1 MEIKFSVMA
10 IFILK
15 REEVRMLKI
24 KKVDDKPMVIHTKEK
39 AKIHTVQSK
48 ELSIKGRN
56 VLSREN
62 VPKIKGATVN
72 ASSLKESQKYRK
84 ATKHQAG
91 KDETCA
97 NRNANQKQ
105 GIKKAKD
112 SIKKKDSNLKYV
124 GLAGA
129 KTATDQM
136 EGGEELQQSAMVAYG
151 LAKPITETVSKT
163 SEAMKQAMLAERKRK
178 LKVVEPGKKT
188 ASKTAKATVKKTTK
202 KVAKDTGKKVAKDTA
217 KGVAKKVAKDTTKA
231 VAKTATTTATT
242 AAGTAIS
249 PGVGTAIGL
258 AAGYVAGVAVEQ
270 KDMQI
275 TNRNRKIKFFLDK
288 INAQDKQTDSLAK
301 LVKDL
306 LVKRAMTAIKAAAPI
321 IGIVFLAMALIIAI
335 AAIPV
340 VAVVGILY
348 NSPFAI
354 FLPPLE
360 SGDTVMS
367 VTSAYVADF
376 NRDVST
382 LASEHTGY
390 DYGDI
395 IYVGYEGSSSSPSNY
410 YDIMCIY
417 MVKHGVGDTATVMN
431 DTSKGWLADVVDDM
445 CSYYTTSSTHTYY
458 TYNTYTNE
466 DGEEV
471 TEEIEHTETTL
482 HVNVELKD
490 YRDMITEYS
499 FNDDQIE
506 LIEQMMSPQNLAM
519 LSGYGGG
526 SSQSS
531 LTQDEINDILSGISG
546 TQRTVC
552 SFVLSKVGYPY
563 SQDYRDSGSY
573 YDCSSLAYYAW
584 QSAGVNISFGGSNTA
599 AAEAQGLNEA
609 GRTVAY
615 ADMQPGDLIFYS
627 YCNNGRYMNIS
638 HVAIYVGN
646 GKVVEAKSEAYGV
659 VYGDVPNVGSIVL
672 IGRPQ

>member
-1 MEIKFSVMA
+1 MRK
-10 IFILK
+10 
-15 REEVRMLKI
+15 LKI

-39 AKIHTVQSK
+39 AKIHTAKAK

-56 VLSREN
+56 VLSREAT
-62 VPKIKGATVN
+62 PKIKSATVGAN
-72 ASSLKESQKYRK
+72 SLKGSMKYRK
-84 ATKHQAG
+84 ATKHQTSDMEQKGTA
-91 KDETCA
+91 K
-97 NRNANQKQ
+97 QKQ
-105 GIKKAKD
+105 GNQKAKE

-136 EGGEELQQSAMVAYG
+136 EGGEELRESAMVAYG
-151 LAKPITETVSKT
+151 LSKPITGTVSKT

-178 LKVVEPGKKT
+178 LKVVEPGKK
-188 ASKTAKATVKKTTK
+188 AVSKSTKATVKKTTK
-202 KVAKDTGKKVAKDTA
+202 KVAKDSSKKVAKDTA

-231 VAKTATTTATT
+231 VAKTATTAATT
-242 AAGTAIS
+242 AAGTALA
-249 PGVGTAIGL
+249 PGVGTAIGV
-258 AAGYVAGVAVEQ
+258 AAGYVAGAAVEQ

-288 INAQDKQTDSLAK
+288 MNAQDKQTDSFAK
-301 LVKDL
+301 LIKDL
-306 LVKRAMTAIKAAAPI
+306 LVKRAMTVMKQIAPI
-321 IGIVFLAMALIIAI
+321 IGIAFLAMALIIAI

-376 NRDVST
+376 NRDVNT

-410 YDIMCIY
+410 YDIMCVY

-445 CSYYTTSSTHTYY
+445 CSYYTTTSTHTYY
-458 TYNTYTNE
+458 TYNTYENE

-482 HVNVELKD
+482 HVNVVLKD

-531 LTQDEINDILSGISG
+531 LTQEEINDILSGISG

-584 QSAGVNISFGGSNTA
+584 QSAGVNISYGGSNTA

-659 VYGDVPNVGSIVL
+659 VYGDVPNIGSIVL

>member
-1 MEIKFSVMA
+1 M
-10 IFILK
+10 
-15 REEVRMLKI
+15 RTLKI
-24 KKVDDKPMVIHTKEK
+24 KNVDDKKIVIHIKEGN
-39 AKIHTVQSK
+39 KIVNHT
-48 ELSIKGRN
+48 
-56 VLSREN
+56 
-62 VPKIKGATVN
+62 
-72 ASSLKESQKYRK
+72 SLE
-84 ATKHQAG
+84 
-91 KDETCA
+91 
-97 NRNANQKQ
+97 KQ
-105 GIKKAKD
+105 LEKKKRD

-124 GLAGA
+124 GHAGV

-136 EGGEELQQSAMVAYG
+136 EGGEEVRDSAMVAYG
-151 LAKPITETVSKT
+151 IAKPIVGTVSKT
-163 SEAMKQAMLAERKRK
+163 SEAMKQAMLVERKRK
-178 LKVVEPGKKT
+178 LKVVEPRKKT
-188 ASKTAKATVKKTTK
+188 ASKVAKSTIKKTTK
-202 KVAKDTGKKVAKDTA
+202 KVAKDTT

-231 VAKTATTTATT
+231 VTKTTTTVATTTA
-242 AAGTAIS
+242 GTALA
-249 PGVGTAIGL
+249 PGVGTAIGV
-258 AAGYVAGVAVEQ
+258 AAGYVAGVAVDY
-270 KDMQI
+270 KDMQV

-288 INAQDKQTDSLAK
+288 MNAQNKQTDSFAK

-306 LVKRAMTAIKAAAPI
+306 LVNRAMTAIKAAVPA
-321 IGIVFLAMALIIAI
+321 IGIAFLTMALIIAI
-335 AAIPV
+335 SAIPV

-354 FLPPLE
+354 FLPPLV

-367 VTSAYVADF
+367 VTSAYVAEF
-376 NRDVST
+376 NRDVNT
-382 LASEHTGY
+382 VASEHMGY
-390 DYGDI
+390 DNGDI
-395 IYVGYEGSSSSPSNY
+395 VYVEYEGSSSSPSNY
-410 YDIMCIY
+410 YDIMCVY
-417 MVKHGVGDTATVMN
+417 MVKHGVGDTASIMN
-431 DTSKGWLADVVDDM
+431 DTSKVWLANVVDDM
-445 CSYYTTSSTHTYY
+445 CSYYTTSSTQTYY
-458 TYNTYTNE
+458 TYNTYENE

-482 HVNVELKD
+482 HVNVVLKT

-531 LTQDEINDILSGISG
+531 LTQEEINDILSGISG

-552 SFVLSKVGYPY
+552 SFALSKVGYPY

-584 QSAGVNISFGGSNTA
+584 QSAGINISFGGSNTA

-609 GRTVAY
+609 GQTVAY
-615 ADMQPGDLIFYS
+615 ADIQPGNLIFYS

-646 GKVVEAKSEAYGV
+646 GKVVEAKNEAYGV
-659 VYGDVPNVGSIVL
+659 VYGDVPNIGSIVL

>member
-1 MEIKFSVMA
+1 MKSKPLYGAIPAMA
-10 IFILK
+10 FFVP
-15 REEVRMLKI
+15 EEVRTLNI
-24 KKVDDKPMVIHTKEK
+24 KKVDDKPMVIHAKEK

-56 VLSREN
+56 VLSREAT
-62 VPKIKGATVN
+62 PKVKSTNI
-72 ASSLKESQKYRK
+72 SSEQNGSI
-84 ATKHQAG
+84 
-91 KDETCA
+91 
-97 NRNANQKQ
+97 NQKQ
-105 GIKKAKD
+105 VKQKAKG

-163 SEAMKQAMLAERKRK
+163 SEAMKQAMLAERKKK
-178 LKVVEPGKKT
+178 LKVVEPGKKA
-188 ASKTAKATVKKTTK
+188 ASKSAKATVKKTTK

-288 INAQDKQTDSLAK
+288 LNAQDKQTDSFAK
-301 LVKDL
+301 LIKDL
-306 LVKRAMTAIKAAAPI
+306 LVKRAVTAIKAAAPI

-376 NRDVST
+376 NRDVNT

-410 YDIMCIY
+410 YDIMCVY

-490 YRDMITEYS
+490 YRDMITEYC

-546 TQRTVC
+546 TKRTVC

-584 QSAGVNISFGGSNTA
+584 QSAGVNISFDGSNTA

-615 ADMQPGDLIFYS
+615 VDMQPGDLIFYS

>member
-1 MEIKFSVMA
+1 MI
-10 IFILK
+10 
-15 REEVRMLKI
+15 
-24 KKVDDKPMVIHTKEK
+24 IHTKEN
-39 AKIHTVQSK
+39 AKIHIVQTSRKVLKQQRDKGEVCAK
-48 ELSIKGRN
+48 ET
-56 VLSREN
+56 
-62 VPKIKGATVN
+62 A
-72 ASSLKESQKYRK
+72 SQKCK
-84 ATKHQAG
+84 KTKSI
-91 KDETCA
+91 D
-97 NRNANQKQ
+97 
-105 GIKKAKD
+105 GIKKT
-112 SIKKKDSNLKYV
+112 DSNLKYV
-124 GLAGA
+124 GLAGV

-136 EGGEELQQSAMVAYG
+136 EGGEEIRDSAMVAYG
-151 LAKPITETVSKT
+151 IAKPIVGTVSKT

-178 LKVVEPGKKT
+178 LKVVEPGKKA
-188 ASKTAKATVKKTTK
+188 ASKVAKSTVKKTTK
-202 KVAKDTGKKVAKDTA
+202 KVAKDT
-217 KGVAKKVAKDTTKA
+217 TKA
-231 VAKTATTTATT
+231 VSKTATTVATT
-242 AAGTAIS
+242 TAGTALA
-249 PGVGTAIGL
+249 PGVGTAIGV
-258 AAGYVAGVAVEQ
+258 AAGYVAGVAVDY
-270 KDMQI
+270 KDMQV

-288 INAQDKQTDSLAK
+288 MNAQNKQIDSFAK

-306 LVKRAMTAIKAAAPI
+306 LVNRAMTAIKAAAPT
-321 IGIVFLAMALIIAI
+321 IGIALLTMALIIAI

-348 NSPFAI
+348 NSPCAI

-367 VTSAYVADF
+367 VTSAYVAEF
-376 NRDVST
+376 NRDVNT

-395 IYVGYEGSSSSPSNY
+395 VYVGYEGSSSSPSNY
-410 YDIMCIY
+410 YDIMCVY
-417 MVKHGVGDTATVMN
+417 MVKHGVGDTASIMN
-431 DTSKGWLADVVDDM
+431 DTSKVWLANVVDDI
-445 CSYYTTSSTHTYY
+445 CSYYTTSSTETYY
-458 TYNTYTNE
+458 TYNTYENE

-482 HVNVELKD
+482 HVNVVLKT

-526 SSQSS
+526 LSQSS
-531 LTQDEINDILSGISG
+531 LTQEEINDILSGISG
-546 TQRTVC
+546 PQRTVC
-552 SFVLSKVGYPY
+552 SFALSKVGYPY

-609 GRTVAY
+609 GRTISY

-659 VYGDVPNVGSIVL
+659 VYGDVPNIGSIVL

>member
-1 MEIKFSVMA
+1 MA
-10 IFILK
+10 FFVP
-15 REEVRMLKI
+15 EEVRTLNI
-24 KKVDDKPMVIHTKEK
+24 KKVDDKPMVIHAKEK

-56 VLSREN
+56 VLSREAT
-62 VPKIKGATVN
+62 PKVKSTNI
-72 ASSLKESQKYRK
+72 SSEQNGSI
-84 ATKHQAG
+84 
-91 KDETCA
+91 
-97 NRNANQKQ
+97 NQKQ
-105 GIKKAKD
+105 VKQKAKG

-163 SEAMKQAMLAERKRK
+163 SEAMKQAMLAERKKK
-178 LKVVEPGKKT
+178 LKVVEPGKKA
-188 ASKTAKATVKKTTK
+188 ASKSAKATVKKTTK

-288 INAQDKQTDSLAK
+288 LNAQDKQTDSFAK
-301 LVKDL
+301 LIKDL
-306 LVKRAMTAIKAAAPI
+306 LVKRAVTAIKAAAPI

-376 NRDVST
+376 NRDVNT

-410 YDIMCIY
+410 YDIMCVY

-490 YRDMITEYS
+490 YRDMITEYC

-546 TQRTVC
+546 TKRTVC

-584 QSAGVNISFGGSNTA
+584 QSAGVNISFDGSNTA

-615 ADMQPGDLIFYS
+615 VDMQPGDLIFYS

>member
-1 MEIKFSVMA
+1 
-10 IFILK
+10 
-15 REEVRMLKI
+15 
-24 KKVDDKPMVIHTKEK
+24 MVIHKKENT
-39 AKIHTVQSK
+39 KIHTVQTSRK
-48 ELSIKGRN
+48 
-56 VLSREN
+56 VLKKMQDKSEACTK
-62 VPKIKGATVN
+62 KI
-72 ASSLKESQKYRK
+72 
-84 ATKHQAG
+84 
-91 KDETCA
+91 
-97 NRNANQKQ
+97 ANQKHT
-105 GIKKAKD
+105 KTK
-112 SIKKKDSNLKYV
+112 SIDGTKKKDSNLKYA
-124 GLAGA
+124 GLAGV

-136 EGGEELQQSAMVAYG
+136 EGGEEIRDSAMVAYG
-151 LAKPITETVSKT
+151 IAKPIVGTVSKT

-178 LKVVEPGKKT
+178 LKVVEPGKKA
-188 ASKTAKATVKKTTK
+188 ASKVAKSTVKKTTK
-202 KVAKDTGKKVAKDTA
+202 KVAKDT
-217 KGVAKKVAKDTTKA
+217 TKA
-231 VAKTATTTATT
+231 VTKTATTVATT
-242 AAGTAIS
+242 T
-249 PGVGTAIGL
+249 VGTAIGV
-258 AAGYVAGVAVEQ
+258 AAGYVAGVAVDY
-270 KDMQI
+270 KDMQV

-288 INAQDKQTDSLAK
+288 MNAQNKQIDSFAK

-306 LVKRAMTAIKAAAPI
+306 LVNRAMTAIKAAAPT
-321 IGIVFLAMALIIAI
+321 IGLVLLTMALIIAI

-367 VTSAYVADF
+367 VTNAYVAEF
-376 NRDVST
+376 NRNVNT
-382 LASEHTGY
+382 LTSEHTGY
-390 DYGDI
+390 NYGDI
-395 IYVGYEGSSSSPSNY
+395 VYVGYEGSSSSPSNY
-410 YDIMCIY
+410 YDIMCVY
-417 MVKHGVGDTATVMN
+417 MVKHGVGDTASIMN
-431 DTSKGWLADVVDDM
+431 DTSKVWLANVVDDM
-445 CSYYTTSSTHTYY
+445 CSYYTTSSTQTYY
-458 TYNTYTNE
+458 TYNTYENE

-482 HVNVELKD
+482 HVNVVLKT

-531 LTQDEINDILSGISG
+531 LTQEEINDILSGISG

-552 SFVLSKVGYPY
+552 SFALSKVGYPY

-609 GRTVAY
+609 GRTITY

-659 VYGDVPNVGSIVL
+659 VYGDVPNSGSIVL

>member
-1 MEIKFSVMA
+1 
-10 IFILK
+10 
-15 REEVRMLKI
+15 
-24 KKVDDKPMVIHTKEK
+24 MVIHKKENI
-39 AKIHTVQSK
+39 KIHTVQTSRK
-48 ELSIKGRN
+48 
-56 VLSREN
+56 VLKKMQDKCEACTK
-62 VPKIKGATVN
+62 KI
-72 ASSLKESQKYRK
+72 
-84 ATKHQAG
+84 
-91 KDETCA
+91 
-97 NRNANQKQ
+97 ANQKHTKTTL
-105 GIKKAKD
+105 ID
-112 SIKKKDSNLKYV
+112 CTKKKDSNLKYV

-136 EGGEELQQSAMVAYG
+136 EGGEELQQSVMVAYG
-151 LAKPITETVSKT
+151 ISEPITGTVSKT

-178 LKVVEPGKKT
+178 LKVVEPGKK
-188 ASKTAKATVKKTTK
+188 AVSKTAKATVKKTTK
-202 KVAKDTGKKVAKDTA
+202 KVVNDTGKKVAKDTA

-231 VAKTATTTATT
+231 VTKTATTVATT
-242 AAGTAIS
+242 AAGTALA
-249 PGVGTAIGL
+249 PGVGNAIGV

-270 KDMQI
+270 KDMQV

-288 INAQDKQTDSLAK
+288 MNAQDKQTDSIAK

-306 LVKRAMTAIKAAAPI
+306 LVKRGMSMLKQVAPI
-321 IGIVFLAMALIIAI
+321 IGIAFFAMAIIIAI
-335 AAIPV
+335 AVIPV

-367 VTSAYVADF
+367 VTSAYVAEF
-376 NRDVST
+376 NRDVNT

-395 IYVGYEGSSSSPSNY
+395 VYVGYEGSSSSPSNY
-410 YDIMCIY
+410 YDIMCVY
-417 MVKHGVGDTATVMN
+417 MVKHGVGDTASIMN
-431 DTSKGWLADVVDDM
+431 DTSKVWLTNVVDDM
-445 CSYYTTSSTHTYY
+445 CSYYITSSTETYY
-458 TYNTYTNE
+458 TYNTYENE

-482 HVNVELKD
+482 HVNVVLKT

-526 SSQSS
+526 LSQSS
-531 LTQDEINDILSGISG
+531 LTQEEINDILSGISG
-546 TQRTVC
+546 PQRTVC
-552 SFVLSKVGYPY
+552 SFALSKVGYPY

-609 GRTVAY
+609 GRTISY
-615 ADMQPGDLIFYS
+615 ADMQPGDLIFYI

-659 VYGDVPNVGSIVL
+659 VYGDVPNIGSIVL

>member
-1 MEIKFSVMA
+1 
-10 IFILK
+10 
-15 REEVRMLKI
+15 
-24 KKVDDKPMVIHTKEK
+24 MVIHTKEK
-39 AKIHTVQSK
+39 TKIHTVQSK

-56 VLSREN
+56 VLSRADT
-62 VPKIKGATVN
+62 PKIKGATVS
-72 ASSLKESQKYRK
+72 ASSLKENLKYRQ
-84 ATKHQAG
+84 ATKHHTG
-91 KDETCA
+91 KTEQKSVV
-97 NRNANQKQ
+97 NQKQ
-105 GIKKAKD
+105 FKQNVKNGIKKKE
-112 SIKKKDSNLKYV
+112 SNLRYV

-163 SEAMKQAMLAERKRK
+163 SEAMKQAMLAKRKRK

-288 INAQDKQTDSLAK
+288 MNAQDKQTDSLAK

-306 LVKRAMTAIKAAAPI
+306 LVKRAVTAIKAAAPI

-390 DYGDI
+390 DHGDI

>member
-1 MEIKFSVMA
+1 
-10 IFILK
+10 
-15 REEVRMLKI
+15 MLKI

-39 AKIHTVQSK
+39 AKIHLMESK
-48 ELSIKGRN
+48 ELSTKARN
-56 VLSREN
+56 VLARE
-62 VPKIKGATVN
+62 VTPKMNGATGN
-72 ASSLKESQKYRK
+72 
-84 ATKHQAG
+84 TK
-91 KDETCA
+91 KIRTI
-97 NRNANQKQ
+97 NQKQ
-105 GIKKAKD
+105 VMRKTKD
-112 SIKKKDSNLKYV
+112 SIKKKDSNLKYI

-129 KTATDQM
+129 KTAADQM

-151 LAKPITETVSKT
+151 LAKPITGTVSKT
-163 SEAMKQAMLAERKRK
+163 SEAMKQAMLEARKRK
-178 LKVVEPGKKT
+178 LKVVKPGKKAAT
-188 ASKTAKATVKKTTK
+188 KAAKSTVKKTTK
-202 KVAKDTGKKVAKDTA
+202 KVAKDTAKV
-217 KGVAKKVAKDTTKA
+217 VAKKVAKDTTKA
-231 VAKTATTTATT
+231 ITKTATTVATT
-242 AAGTAIS
+242 TAGTALV
-249 PGVGTAIGL
+249 PGVGTAIGVT
-258 AAGYVAGVAVEQ
+258 AGYVAGVAVDY
-270 KDMQI
+270 KDMQV

-288 INAQDKQTDSLAK
+288 MNAQNKQTDSFAK

-306 LVKRAMTAIKAAAPI
+306 LVNRAMTAVKAAAPT
-321 IGIVFLAMALIIAI
+321 IGITLLTMALIIAI

-367 VTSAYVADF
+367 VTSAYVTEF
-376 NRDVST
+376 NRDVTT

-390 DYGDI
+390 DYGEI
-395 IYVGYEGSSSSPSNY
+395 VYVGYEGSSFSPSNY
-410 YDIMCIY
+410 YDIMCVY
-417 MVKHGVGDTATVMN
+417 MVKHGVGDTASVMN
-431 DTSKGWLADVVDDM
+431 DTSKVWLANVVDDM
-445 CSYYTTSSTHTYY
+445 CSYYTTSSTETYY
-458 TYNTYTNE
+458 TYNTYENE

-482 HVNVELKD
+482 HVNVVLKT

-506 LIEQMMSPQNLAM
+506 LIDQMMSPQNLAM
-519 LSGYGGG
+519 LSGYGGD
-526 SSQSS
+526 SSQSL
-531 LTQDEINDILSGISG
+531 LTQEEINDILSRISG

-609 GRTVAY
+609 GRTVSY

-659 VYGDVPNVGSIVL
+659 VYGDVPNIGSIVL

>member
-15 REEVRMLKI
+15 REEVRTLKI

-91 KDETCA
+91 KGETCT
-97 NRNANQKQ
+97 NRNVNQKQ
-105 GIKKAKD
+105 GIQKAKD
-112 SIKKKDSNLKYV
+112 SIKKKDSKLKYV

-129 KTATDQM
+129 KTATDQV

-151 LAKPITETVSKT
+151 IAKPITGTVSKT

-178 LKVVEPGKKT
+178 LKVVEPGKKA
-188 ASKTAKATVKKTTK
+188 ASKATKGAVKKTTK
-202 KVAKDTGKKVAKDTA
+202 KVAKDSSKKVAKDTA

-231 VAKTATTTATT
+231 VAKTATTAATT
-242 AAGTAIS
+242 TAGTALA
-249 PGVGTAIGL
+249 PGVGTAIGV

-270 KDMQI
+270 KDMQV

-288 INAQDKQTDSLAK
+288 MNAQDKQTDSIAK

-306 LVKRAMTAIKAAAPI
+306 LVKRGMTMLKQVAPI
-321 IGIVFLAMALIIAI
+321 IGIAFLAMALIIAI

-376 NRDVST
+376 NRDVNT

-410 YDIMCIY
+410 YDIMCVY

-458 TYNTYTNE
+458 TYNTYENE

-482 HVNVELKD
+482 HVNVVLKD

-531 LTQDEINDILSGISG
+531 LTQEEINDILSGISG

-584 QSAGVNISFGGSNTA
+584 QSAGVNISYGGSNTA

-659 VYGDVPNVGSIVL
+659 VYGDVPNIGSVVL

>member
-1 MEIKFSVMA
+1 
-10 IFILK
+10 
-15 REEVRMLKI
+15 VRTLKI

-56 VLSREN
+56 VLSREDT
-62 VPKIKGATVN
+62 PKIKGATIG
-72 ASSLKESQKYRK
+72 ATSLKDSQKYRK
-84 ATKHQAG
+84 ATKHQTG
-91 KDETCA
+91 NQEQ
-97 NRNANQKQ
+97 NGIVNQKQ
-105 GIKKAKD
+105 VKQKAKD
-112 SIKKKDSNLKYV
+112 SIKKKDSNLKYI

-151 LAKPITETVSKT
+151 LAKPITGTVSKT

-178 LKVVEPGKKT
+178 LKVVEPGKKA

-231 VAKTATTTATT
+231 VTKTATTVATT
-242 AAGTAIS
+242 AAGTALA
-249 PGVGTAIGL
+249 PGVGTAIGIG
-258 AAGYVAGVAVEQ
+258 AGYVAGVAVDY
-270 KDMQI
+270 KDMQV

-288 INAQDKQTDSLAK
+288 MNAQDKQTDSFAK

-306 LVKRAMTAIKAAAPI
+306 LVNRAMMAIKAAAPI
-321 IGIVFLAMALIIAI
+321 IGIAFLAMALIIAI

-376 NRDVST
+376 NRDVNT

-410 YDIMCIY
+410 YDIMCVY

-431 DTSKGWLADVVDDM
+431 DTSKGWLTDVVDDM

-526 SSQSS
+526 SAQSS
-531 LTQDEINDILSGISG
+531 LTQEEINDILSGISG

-584 QSAGVNISFGGSNTA
+584 QSAGVNISYGGSNTA

>member
-1 MEIKFSVMA
+1 MI
-10 IFILK
+10 
-15 REEVRMLKI
+15 
-24 KKVDDKPMVIHTKEK
+24 IHTKEN
-39 AKIHTVQSK
+39 AKIHIVQTSRKVLKQQRDKGEVCAKETV
-48 ELSIKGRN
+48 
-56 VLSREN
+56 
-62 VPKIKGATVN
+62 
-72 ASSLKESQKYRK
+72 SQKCK
-84 ATKHQAG
+84 KTKSI
-91 KDETCA
+91 D
-97 NRNANQKQ
+97 
-105 GIKKAKD
+105 GIKKR
-112 SIKKKDSNLKYV
+112 DSNLKYV
-124 GLAGA
+124 GLAGV

-136 EGGEELQQSAMVAYG
+136 EGGEEVRDSAMVAYG
-151 LAKPITETVSKT
+151 IAKPIVGTVSKT

-188 ASKTAKATVKKTTK
+188 ASK
-202 KVAKDTGKKVAKDTA
+202 VAKDTS
-217 KGVAKKVAKDTTKA
+217 KGVAKKVSKDTTKA
-231 VAKTATTTATT
+231 VTKTATTVATT
-242 AAGTAIS
+242 TAGTALA
-249 PGVGTAIGL
+249 PGVGTAIGV
-258 AAGYVAGVAVEQ
+258 AAGYVAGVAVDY
-270 KDMQI
+270 KDMQVS
-275 TNRNRKIKFFLDK
+275 NRNRKIKFFLDK
-288 INAQDKQTDSLAK
+288 MNAQNKQTDSFAK
-301 LVKDL
+301 LLKDL
-306 LVKRAMTAIKAAAPI
+306 LVNRAMTAIKAAVPT
-321 IGIVFLAMALIIAI
+321 IGIALLTMALIIAI

-367 VTSAYVADF
+367 VTSAYVAEF
-376 NRDVST
+376 NRDVNT
-382 LASEHTGY
+382 VASEHTGC

-395 IYVGYEGSSSSPSNY
+395 VYIGYEGSSSSPSNY
-410 YDIMCIY
+410 YDIMCVY
-417 MVKHGVGDTATVMN
+417 MVKHGVGDTASIMN
-431 DTSKGWLADVVDDM
+431 DTSKVWLTNVVDDM
-445 CSYYTTSSTHTYY
+445 CSYYTTSSTQTYY
-458 TYNTYTNE
+458 TYTTYENE

-482 HVNVELKD
+482 HVNVVLKT

-531 LTQDEINDILSGISG
+531 LTQEEINDILSGISG

-584 QSAGVNISFGGSNTA
+584 QSAGINISFGGSNTA

-609 GRTVAY
+609 GRTITY

-659 VYGDVPNVGSIVL
+659 VYGDVSNIGSIVL

>member
-1 MEIKFSVMA
+1 M
-10 IFILK
+10 ILK
-15 REEVRMLKI
+15 V
-24 KKVDDKPMVIHTKEK
+24 KKVNDKPMVIHKKEK
-39 AKIHTVQSK
+39 AKIHAVQTS
-48 ELSIKGRN
+48 RN
-56 VLSREN
+56 GLNQQRE
-62 VPKIKGATVN
+62 KSETCTKKTVN
-72 ASSLKESQKYRK
+72 QKY
-84 ATKHQAG
+84 TKSI
-91 KDETCA
+91 D
-97 NRNANQKQ
+97 
-105 GIKKAKD
+105 GIKKT
-112 SIKKKDSNLKYV
+112 DSNLKFV

-129 KTATDQM
+129 KTATHQM
-136 EGGEELQQSAMVAYG
+136 EGGEEIRESAIVAYG
-151 LAKPITETVSKT
+151 LAKPITGTVSKT
-163 SEAMKQAMLAERKRK
+163 SEIMKQVMLAERKRK
-178 LKVVEPGKKT
+178 LKVVEPGKK
-188 ASKTAKATVKKTTK
+188 AATVKKTMK
-202 KVAKDTGKKVAKDTA
+202 KVSKDTGKKVTMDTA

-231 VAKTATTTATT
+231 VTKTTTTVATTTA
-242 AAGTAIS
+242 GTALA
-249 PGVGTAIGL
+249 PGVGTVIGVV
-258 AAGYVAGVAVEQ
+258 AGYVTGVTVDY
-270 KDMQI
+270 KDMQV

-288 INAQDKQTDSLAK
+288 MNAQDKQTDSFAK

-306 LVKRAMTAIKAAAPI
+306 LVNRAMTAIKAAVPT
-321 IGIVFLAMALIIAI
+321 IGIALLTMALIIAI

-354 FLPPLE
+354 FLPALE

-367 VTSAYVADF
+367 VTSAYVAEF
-376 NRDVST
+376 NRDVNT
-382 LASEHTGY
+382 LTSEHTGY
-390 DYGDI
+390 NYGDI
-395 IYVGYEGSSSSPSNY
+395 VYVGYEGSSSSPSNY
-410 YDIMCIY
+410 YDIMCVY
-417 MVKHGVGDTATVMN
+417 MVKHGVGDTASIMN
-431 DTSKGWLADVVDDM
+431 DTSKVWLANVVDDM
-445 CSYYTTSSTHTYY
+445 CSYYTTSSTQTYY
-458 TYNTYTNE
+458 TYNTYENE

-482 HVNVELKD
+482 HVNVVLKT

-531 LTQDEINDILSGISG
+531 LTQEEINDILSGISG

-552 SFVLSKVGYPY
+552 SFALSKVGYPY

-609 GRTVAY
+609 GRTITY

-659 VYGDVPNVGSIVL
+659 VYGDVPNIGSIVL

>member
-1 MEIKFSVMA
+1 
-10 IFILK
+10 
-15 REEVRMLKI
+15 
-24 KKVDDKPMVIHTKEK
+24 MVIHTKEK
-39 AKIHTVQSK
+39 AKIHTIQSK

-56 VLSREN
+56 VLSREAT
-62 VPKIKGATVN
+62 PRIKGATIG
-72 ASSLKESQKYRK
+72 ATALKDSQKCRK
-84 ATKHQAG
+84 ATKHQTG
-91 KDETCA
+91 HQVQNGTV
-97 NRNANQKQ
+97 NQKQ
-105 GIKKAKD
+105 VKQKAKD
-112 SIKKKDSNLKYV
+112 SIKKRDSNLKYV

-151 LAKPITETVSKT
+151 LAKPITGTVSKT

-178 LKVVEPGKKT
+178 LKVVEPGKKA
-188 ASKTAKATVKKTTK
+188 ASKAAKSTVKITTK

-217 KGVAKKVAKDTTKA
+217 KSVAKKVAKDTTKA
-231 VAKTATTTATT
+231 VTKTATTVATT
-242 AAGTAIS
+242 AAGTALA
-249 PGVGTAIGL
+249 PGVGTAIGV
-258 AAGYVAGVAVEQ
+258 AAGYAAGVAVDY
-270 KDMQI
+270 KDMQV

-288 INAQDKQTDSLAK
+288 MNAQDKQTDSFAK

-306 LVKRAMTAIKAAAPI
+306 LVNRAMMAIKAVAPI
-321 IGIVFLAMALIIAI
+321 IGIAFLAMALIIAI

-376 NRDVST
+376 NRDVNT

-410 YDIMCIY
+410 YDIMCVY

-466 DGEEV
+466 DGEEI

-490 YRDMITEYS
+490 YQDMITEYS

-531 LTQDEINDILSGISG
+531 LTQEEINDILSGISG

-584 QSAGVNISFGGSNTA
+584 QSAGVNISYGGSNTA
-599 AAEAQGLNEA
+599 AAEAQGLNEV

>member
-1 MEIKFSVMA
+1 
-10 IFILK
+10 
-15 REEVRMLKI
+15 
-24 KKVDDKPMVIHTKEK
+24 MVIHTKGK
-39 AKIHTVQSK
+39 TKIHYVESK
-48 ELSIKGRN
+48 ELSTKARN
-56 VLSREN
+56 ILARE
-62 VPKIKGATVN
+62 VTPKMNGATGNTEQIRTV
-72 ASSLKESQKYRK
+72 
-84 ATKHQAG
+84 
-91 KDETCA
+91 
-97 NRNANQKQ
+97 NQKQ
-105 GIKKAKD
+105 VMQKTKD
-112 SIKKKDSNLKYV
+112 SIKKKGSNLKYA
-124 GLAGA
+124 GLAGV

-136 EGGEELQQSAMVAYG
+136 EGGEEVRDSAMVAYG
-151 LAKPITETVSKT
+151 LAKQISGTVSKT
-163 SEAMKQAMLAERKRK
+163 SEAMKQVMLAERKRK
-178 LKVVEPGKKT
+178 LKVVEPGKKA
-188 ASKTAKATVKKTTK
+188 ASKVAKSTVKKTTK
-202 KVAKDTGKKVAKDTA
+202 KVAKDTA
-217 KGVAKKVAKDTTKA
+217 KGLAKKVAKDTTKA
-231 VAKTATTTATT
+231 VTKTATTVATT
-242 AAGTAIS
+242 TAGTAFA
-249 PGVGTAIGL
+249 PGVGTAISV
-258 AAGYVAGVAVEQ
+258 AAGYVAGVAVDY
-270 KDMQI
+270 KDMQV

-288 INAQDKQTDSLAK
+288 MNAQNKQIDSFTK

-306 LVKRAMTAIKAAAPI
+306 LVNRAMTAIKAAAPT
-321 IGIVFLAMALIIAI
+321 IGLVLLTMALIIAI

-354 FLPPLE
+354 FLPALE

-367 VTSAYVADF
+367 VTSAYVAEF
-376 NRDVST
+376 NRDVNT

-390 DYGDI
+390 NYGDI
-395 IYVGYEGSSSSPSNY
+395 VYVGYEGSSSSPLNY
-410 YDIMCIY
+410 YDIMCVY
-417 MVKHGVGDTATVMN
+417 MVKHGVGDTASIMN
-431 DTSKGWLADVVDDM
+431 DTSKVWLANIVDDM
-445 CSYYTTSSTHTYY
+445 CSYYTTSSTQTYY
-458 TYNTYTNE
+458 TYNTYENE

-482 HVNVELKD
+482 HVNVVLKT

-531 LTQDEINDILSGISG
+531 LTQEEINSILSGISG

-552 SFVLSKVGYPY
+552 SFALSKVGYPY

-584 QSAGVNISFGGSNTA
+584 QAAGVNISFGGSNTA

-609 GRTVAY
+609 GRTVSY

-659 VYGDVPNVGSIVL
+659 VCGDVPNIGSIVL

>member
-1 MEIKFSVMA
+1 
-10 IFILK
+10 
-15 REEVRMLKI
+15 
-24 KKVDDKPMVIHTKEK
+24 MVIHTKEK

-56 VLSREN
+56 VLSRES
-62 VPKIKGATVN
+62 VPKVKGATIGL
-72 ASSLKESQKYRK
+72 SPSQKRKESFRK
-84 ATKHQAG
+84 ATKHQTGKEETVAG
-91 KDETCA
+91 QSA
-97 NRNANQKQ
+97 SQKQ
-105 GIKKAKD
+105 SKIKKQD
-112 SIKKKDSNLKYV
+112 SVKKKDSNLKYV

-151 LAKPITETVSKT
+151 VSKPITSTVSKT
-163 SEAMKQAMLAERKRK
+163 SEAMKQAMLEQRKKK
-178 LKVVEPGKKT
+178 LKVVEPAKKVVNQTAKKT
-188 ASKTAKATVKKTTK
+188 AK
-202 KVAKDTGKKVAKDTA
+202 KVAKDSSKKVAKDTA

-231 VAKTATTTATT
+231 VAKTATTAATT
-242 AAGTAIS
+242 AAGTALA
-249 PGVGTAIGL
+249 PGVGTAIGV
-258 AAGYVAGVAVEQ
+258 AAGYVAGVAVDY

-275 TNRNRKIKFFLDK
+275 TNRNRKLKFFLDK
-288 INAQDKQTDSLAK
+288 MNAQDKQTDSFAK

-306 LVKRAMTAIKAAAPI
+306 LVNKAMMGIKAAAPI
-321 IGIVFLAMALIIAI
+321 IGAVLLAMALIIAI

-348 NSPFAI
+348 NSPFSI

-376 NRDVST
+376 NREVST

-395 IYVGYEGSSSSPSNY
+395 VYVGYEGSSASPSNY
-410 YDIMCIY
+410 YDIMCVY
-417 MVKHGVGDTATVMN
+417 MVKHGVGDTASVMN

-445 CSYYTTSSTHTYY
+445 CSYSTSSSTHTYY
-458 TYNTYTNE
+458 TYYTYEDE
-466 DGEEV
+466 DGNEVEVEE
-471 TEEIEHTETTL
+471 EHTETTL
-482 HVNVELKD
+482 HVNVVLKT

-499 FNDDQIE
+499 FNDDQTE
-506 LIEQMMSPQNLAM
+506 LLEQMMSPQNLAM

-526 SSQSS
+526 GDMQSS
-531 LTQDEINDILSGISG
+531 LTQDEINTILSGITG
-546 TQRTVC
+546 NQRTVC
-552 SFVLSKVGYPY
+552 AFALSKVGYPY

-609 GRTVAY
+609 GQTVAY
-615 ADMQPGDLIFYS
+615 SDLQPGDLIFYS

-659 VYGDVPNVGSIVL
+659 VYGDVPNIGSIVL

>member
-1 MEIKFSVMA
+1 M
-10 IFILK
+10 
-15 REEVRMLKI
+15 KI
-24 KKVDDKPMVIHTKEK
+24 KKVDDKPMIIHTKEK
-39 AKIHTVQSK
+39 AKIHTVQSR

-56 VLSREN
+56 VLSREAT
-62 VPKIKGATVN
+62 PKIKGVTVN
-72 ASSLKESQKYRK
+72 KTSLKDNLKYRK
-84 ATKHQAG
+84 ATRPQSSSV
-91 KDETCA
+91 
-97 NRNANQKQ
+97 KQ
-105 GIKKAKD
+105 GEVTNKKIKQKVKEG
-112 SIKKKDSNLKYV
+112 IKKKDSNLKYV

-136 EGGEELQQSAMVAYG
+136 EGGEEIQQSAMVAYG
-151 LAKPITETVSKT
+151 IAKPIVGTVSKT

-178 LKVVEPGKKT
+178 LKVVEPGKKA
-188 ASKTAKATVKKTTK
+188 ASKATKTTVKKTTK
-202 KVAKDTGKKVAKDTA
+202 KVAKDSGKKVAKETTKA
-217 KGVAKKVAKDTTKA
+217 ATKKVAKDTTKA
-231 VAKTATTTATT
+231 IAKTATTTATT

-249 PGVGTAIGL
+249 PGVGTAIGI

-288 INAQDKQTDSLAK
+288 MNAQEKQTDSIAK
-301 LVKDL
+301 LVRDL
-306 LVKRAMTAIKAAAPI
+306 IVKRATTAIKAAAPI

-367 VTSAYVADF
+367 VTSAYIADF
-376 NRDVST
+376 NRDVNT

-390 DYGDI
+390 DYGEVV
-395 IYVGYEGSSSSPSNY
+395 YVGYEGSSSSPSNY
-410 YDIMCIY
+410 YDIMCVY

-445 CSYYTTSSTHTYY
+445 CSYYTTTSTHTYY
-458 TYNTYTNE
+458 TYNTYENE

-482 HVNVELKD
+482 HVNVVLKD

-531 LTQDEINDILSGISG
+531 LTQEEINDILSGISG

-584 QSAGVNISFGGSNTA
+584 QSAGVNISYGGSNTA

-627 YCNNGRYMNIS
+627 YCSNGRYMNIS

-659 VYGDVPNVGSIVL
+659 VYGDVPNIGSIVL

>member
-1 MEIKFSVMA
+1 MEIKFFVMA
-10 IFILK
+10 IFISK
-15 REEVRMLKI
+15 WRDVRMLKI
-24 KKVDDKPMVIHTKEK
+24 KKMDDKPMVIHTKK
-39 AKIHTVQSK
+39 KTKVHTVQK
-48 ELSIKGRN
+48 MELSIKGRN
-56 VLSREN
+56 VLSREAT
-62 VPKIKGATVN
+62 PKIKSATVRT
-72 ASSLKESQKYRK
+72 SFLKDNKKYRK
-84 ATKHQAG
+84 ATKHQMCNVEQSG
-91 KDETCA
+91 TV
-97 NRNANQKQ
+97 NQKWVKQ
-105 GIKKAKD
+105 RTKD
-112 SIKKKDSNLKYV
+112 GTKKKDLNLKHV
-124 GLAGA
+124 GLVGA

-136 EGGEELQQSAMVAYG
+136 EGGEELREAVILADG
-151 LAKPITETVSKT
+151 LAKPITGMISKT
-163 SEAMKQAMLAERKRK
+163 SETMKQAMLVERKKK
-178 LKVVEPGKKT
+178 LKIVEPGKK
-188 ASKTAKATVKKTTK
+188 AVSRNVKATVKKKTK
-202 KVAKDTGKKVAKDTA
+202 KIG
-217 KGVAKKVAKDTTKA
+217 KDTTKA
-231 VAKTATTTATT
+231 VSKTVTTVAVNT
-242 AAGTAIS
+242 
-249 PGVGTAIGL
+249 L
-258 AAGYVAGVAVEQ
+258 AAGVG
-270 KDMQI
+270 I
-275 TNRNRKIKFFLDK
+275 TRSHKIKFFLDK
-288 INAQDKQTDSLAK
+288 MNTQNNQKESFAK
-301 LVKDL
+301 LIKDL
-306 LVKRAMTAIKAAAPI
+306 LLNKVATVIKTIAPT
-321 IGIVFLAMALIIAI
+321 IGMAFLTMALIIAI
-335 AAIPV
+335 SSIPV

-348 NSPFAI
+348 NSPFAF
-354 FLPPLE
+354 FLPPLV

-390 DYGDI
+390 DHGDI

-417 MVKHGVGDTATVMN
+417 MVKHGVGDTASIMN
-431 DTSKGWLADVVDDM
+431 DTSKVWLANVVDDM
-445 CSYYTTSSTHTYY
+445 CSYYTTSSTQTYY
-458 TYNTYTNE
+458 TYNTYENE

-482 HVNVELKD
+482 HVNVVLKT

-531 LTQDEINDILSGISG
+531 LTQEEINDILSGISG

-552 SFVLSKVGYPY
+552 SFALSKVGYPY

-609 GRTVAY
+609 GRTVSY

-659 VYGDVPNVGSIVL
+659 VYGDVPNIGSIVL

>member
-1 MEIKFSVMA
+1 
-10 IFILK
+10 
-15 REEVRMLKI
+15 
-24 KKVDDKPMVIHTKEK
+24 MVIHTKEK

-48 ELSIKGRN
+48 ELSIKGRGI
-56 VLSREN
+56 LSRE
-62 VPKIKGATVN
+62 VTPKIKAATVSATSLKKNLKYRKVTKHPVKKVEQNATVN
-72 ASSLKESQKYRK
+72 
-84 ATKHQAG
+84 
-91 KDETCA
+91 
-97 NRNANQKQ
+97 QKQ
-105 GIKKAKD
+105 VKQKAKD

-129 KTATDQM
+129 KTATDQI

-151 LAKPITETVSKT
+151 LAKPITGTVSKT

-178 LKVVEPGKKT
+178 LKVVEPGKKV
-188 ASKTAKATVKKTTK
+188 ASNAAKKKVKKTTK
-202 KVAKDTGKKVAKDTA
+202 KVAKDSGKKVAKDTA

-288 INAQDKQTDSLAK
+288 LNAQDKQTDSFAK
-301 LVKDL
+301 LIKDL
-306 LVKRAMTAIKAAAPI
+306 LVKRAVTAIKAAAPI

-376 NRDVST
+376 NRDVNT

-410 YDIMCIY
+410 YDIMCVY

-490 YRDMITEYS
+490 YRDMITEYC

-531 LTQDEINDILSGISG
+531 LTQEEINDILSGISG

-584 QSAGVNISFGGSNTA
+584 QSAGVNISHGGSNTA

-609 GRTVAY
+609 GRTVTY
-615 ADMQPGDLIFYS
+615 ADLQPGDLIFYS